1 MDRSLLQR
9 GTTKHLQTHK
19 HNNPRQAARAF
30 FVPIGVFAIK
40 IGRFRCKP
48 IAQMPSDMSTVLR
61 GQIYKITNNSPFSK
75 YISQKNNQITDYAF
89 EIGDLLYIIYIGI
102 SPAWR
107 IHHKKKEQTF
117 RFAP

>member
-1 MDRSLLQR
+1 MDLFGLNISTIASDSNRLTQKRNVDRSLLQR

-75 YISQKNNQITDYAF
+75 YISQKNNKTPTSQ
-89 EIGDLLYIIYIGI
+89 
-102 SPAWR
+102 
-107 IHHKKKEQTF
+107 
-117 RFAP
+117 